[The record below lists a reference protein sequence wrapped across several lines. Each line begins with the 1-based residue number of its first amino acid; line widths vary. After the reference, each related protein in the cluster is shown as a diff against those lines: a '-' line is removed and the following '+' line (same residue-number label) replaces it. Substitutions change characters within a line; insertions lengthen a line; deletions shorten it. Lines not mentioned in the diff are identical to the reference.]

1 MTTLYGIKNCDTV
14 KKARRWLDAQNIDYQ
29 FHDFRVDGL
38 SETQVQGWIDTIGL
52 NTLVNKRSTTWKTL
66 SNSEKEHI
74 TSDYIY
80 AAAILLEHPT
90 LIKRPLLETSNISK
104 VGFSEANYTEI
115 FSS

>member
-1 MTTLYGIKNCDTV
+1 MITIETVLNCDAV
-14 KKARRWLDAQNIDYQ
+14 KKARVWLDAKKIAYQ

-38 SETQVQGWIDTIGL
+38 TEAQVQGWIDTIGL

-74 TSDYIY
+74 TSDYVY

-115 FSS
+115 FS